1 MPDPGAGTQ
10 PVASADTRWPTSA
23 RRPDGTAPTADGSV
37 VAYYELG
44 GAGPPL
50 VLVHATGFCGP
61 VLAPLAGRLAD
72 RFRCI
77 AIDERAHG
85 ASPPPPGDDFSW
97 TGFALDVLAVVDHLG
112 LDSPAAFGHSSGGAA
127 LLLAEE
133 SRPGT
138 FGALYCYEPVVY
150 PGDVP
155 LEPSLDANPLSGGA
169 LRRRRHF
176 DSRQDALANFSG
188 KAPFDTL
195 HPEALAAYVDNGFET
210 DPKGGIRLRCRR
222 EDEAQ
227 VYAQFFSHDTF
238 ARLDR
243 VRCPVTLACGGRT
256 DAVGPDLLARY
267 ATRLATCERSVLPGV
282 GHFGPLEDP
291 ARVAESVLGSSAL
304 AAAGAG

>member
-195 HPEALAAYVDNGFET
+195 HPEALAAYVDNGFE
-210 DPKGGIRLRCRR
+210 PGEGGIRLRCRR
-222 EDEAQ
+222 EHEAQ
-227 VYAQFFSHDTF
+227 VYAHSFAHDAY
-238 ARLDR
+238 ARLTE
-243 VRCPVTLACGGRT
+243 VRCPVTFACGEHT
-256 DAVGPDLLARY
+256 DALGPDFVALFAARVGR
-267 ATRLATCERSVLPGV
+267 AEQVVLPGL

-291 ARVAESVLGSSAL
+291 GAVAASVARAF
-304 AAAGAG
+304 AAP